1 MAMSSTKPLGVIF
14 TGPALKEGGAPVS
27 TGSAWA
33 LRQDIPRIAVP
44 TSGLGS
50 AQILLP
56 LAGKVRH
63 MQIESDALTLGSFF
77 RRSA

>member
-1 MAMSSTKPLGVIF
+1 
-14 TGPALKEGGAPVS
+14 
-27 TGSAWA
+27 
-33 LRQDIPRIAVP
+33 VP